1 MKYRVPALV
10 ALSVAVLAL
19 AAGTA
24 GAAGIMA
31 VDIPF
36 SFVVNDKEM
45 SAGRYEIQPAG
56 SHENRLILRRAG
68 GGGAVV
74 MTVIERLADTGA
86 KEPQVVFDRVESK
99 NYLSEVHIPG
109 GDGFLVGI
117 AKGRETHVVVKG
129 NG

>member
-1 MKYRVPALV
+1 MKQPVPAVV
-10 ALSVAVLAL
+10 AVSVAVLAL

-24 GAAGIMA
+24 RAAGIMA
-31 VDIPF
+31 VDLPF
-36 SFVVNDKEM
+36 SFVVNDKEVP
-45 SAGRYEIQPAG
+45 AGHYEILPIG
-56 SHENRLILRRAG
+56 NHESTLVLRNTVG
-68 GGGAVV
+68 GGTFV
-74 MTVIERLADTGA
+74 MAVIERLAETGSKA
-86 KEPQVVFDRVESK
+86 PYVVFDRVENK